1 MRGRPIAPPADSD
14 GKVDPLSLDVQCPAV
29 TRHDG
34 MMTRTVRGARVL
46 ITGAASG
53 MGRLYAERAV
63 REGARAVV
71 LWDRDADALELAA
84 TELRAI
90 VLADRESTAWG
101 APGRSP
107 SSAVGRPTTT
117 VHPFVVDVGELGAI
131 AQTAQAVRKELDSID
146 VLVNNAGIVRGK
158 YFWEHDNGDD
168 TRPTMQV
175 NALAPMYITREFL
188 PGMIE
193 SSREARI
200 VNIASAAGTVA
211 NPRMSVYAASKWAVI
226 GWSDS
231 LRLELLQQ
239 GFGHVK
245 VTTVAPSYISTGMF
259 EGARGPLMTPV
270 MTPEY
275 VVGRVWRAML
285 AGKPMLMLPWTV
297 GLAKTMKGILPTRA
311 WDLVADRVF
320 GVYTTMDGFTGRR

>member
-1 MRGRPIAPPADSD
+1 
-14 GKVDPLSLDVQCPAV
+14 
-29 TRHDG
+29 
-34 MMTRTVRGARVL
+34 MTRTVRGARIL

-71 LWDRDADALELAA
+71 VWDKDAEALDHVA

-90 VLADRESTAWG
+90 VIADREEAPWG
-101 APGRSP
+101 GPARSP
-107 SSAVGRPTTT
+107 SSAAGRPVTTI
-117 VHPFVVDVGELGAI
+117 HPFVVDVGELGAI
-131 AQTAQAVRKELDSID
+131 AQNAQAVRREVGSID
-146 VLVNNAGIVRGK
+146 VLINNAGIVRGK

-193 SSREARI
+193 SLREARI
-200 VNIASAAGTVA
+200 VNIASAAGTIA

-231 LRLELLQQ
+231 LRLELIQQ

-245 VTTVAPSYISTGMF
+245 VTTVAPSYIATGMF

-270 MTPEY
+270 MDPAY
-275 VVGRVWRAML
+275 VVDRVWRAML
-285 AGKPMLMLPWTV
+285 AGRPMLMLPWTV
-297 GLAKTMKGILPTRA
+297 GLAKAIKGILPTKA
-311 WDLVADRVF
+311 WDAVADRVF
-320 GVYTTMDGFTGRR
+320 GVYSTMEDFIGRT